1 MDNGLKLSEV
11 AHRLGISERTAR
23 RYVRSGELPS
33 VYYGAAY
40 RVSEEGLEAFVES
53 RRSKSPKASAP
64 SPSGQHRAGE
74 PGPDDVPPAPVY
86 PGGGLPS
93 VHEDLAEVG
102 HANGMLD
109 ATQEAWLKL
118 WPKDL
123 PLDKAIGMA
132 WQTVEELEAI
142 RPKIKKWESDD
153 SIDWHYRG
161 LNGPYAE
168 VQRRARNAVLMA
180 HRIAVRD
187 GLAVEQDT
195 VISLEKLAEQLDHA
209 EAA

>member
-1 MDNGLKLSEV
+1 
-11 AHRLGISERTAR
+11 
-23 RYVRSGELPS
+23 
-33 VYYGAAY
+33 
-40 RVSEEGLEAFVES
+40 
-53 RRSKSPKASAP
+53 
-64 SPSGQHRAGE
+64 
-74 PGPDDVPPAPVY
+74 
-86 PGGGLPS
+86 
-93 VHEDLAEVG
+93 
-102 HANGMLD
+102 MLD
-109 ATQEAWLKL
+109 ATQEAWQKL

-153 SIDWHYRG
+153 GIDWHYRG

-168 VQRRARNAVLMA
+168 VQRRARDAVLMA

-195 VISLEKLAEQLDHA
+195 VISLEKLAEQLHHA